1 MKRNKNLA
9 VLFPGKGY
17 VVTCPLLYY
26 AYLKYERRGYECV
39 SISYGDYNNIDDARN
54 NVLIQ
59 INKLDFSSYDDIVFL
74 SKSMGTIV
82 AGWIDD
88 EICENVRHIYLTPIK
103 DTLKYLKREKN
114 ISIVIAGTNDPFL
127 DANILSAHCN
137 QENIKMELIDDADHS
152 LETTADVS
160 ANIDILKRVVE
171 LYY

>member
-1 MKRNKNLA
+1 MKRKNLV

-39 SISYGDYNNIDDARN
+39 SISYGDYNNINDARN

-59 INKLDFSSYDDIVFL
+59 INKLDLSSYDDIIFL

-88 EICENVRHIYLTPIK
+88 
-103 DTLKYLKREKN
+103 
-114 ISIVIAGTNDPFL
+114 
-127 DANILSAHCN
+127 
-137 QENIKMELIDDADHS
+137 ADHS
-152 LETTADVS
+152 LETNADVS
-160 ANIDILKRVVE
+160 TIIDILKRVVA
-171 LYY
+171 LY